1 MADFLDE
8 EWAYS
13 HSKIVSESFST
24 VTFDEAVSLV
34 GIVSTYAIRP
44 SDELQALAL
53 KAENLELN
61 DIGPLEPQWS
71 AILIAGLFGLDCD
84 SLYCEFH
91 RHWKRIRNSSVTE
104 SVKKKLESHRLV
116 GKLVRLPPFR

>member
-8 EWAYS
+8 EWAYP

-61 DIGPLEPQWS
+61 NIEQSGVRLTLCTLSSSFLVALS
-71 AILIAGLFGLDCD
+71 AI
-84 SLYCEFH
+84 
-91 RHWKRIRNSSVTE
+91 R
-104 SVKKKLESHRLV
+104 
-116 GKLVRLPPFR
+116 